1 MPEGRVSPFGR
12 PGGTDMH
19 EATADDAAQQVTRVL
34 AIRHGET
41 AWNVDSRIQGQLD
54 IPLNETGRWQA
65 RRLARAVAEEG
76 ISAVYSSDLLR
87 AFETARSVARGCGQP
102 INTDTGLRERGFGV
116 FEGLTFREIEQR
128 WPEQSER
135 WRKRDPEFGP
145 EGGETLRDFYAR
157 CVETATRLAAAHP
170 GETIALVAHGGVM
183 DSLYRAASRVALDAP
198 RSWQLGNASINRLLY
213 TPQGFTL
220 VGWSDTYHLEDNS
233 LDESTDGET
242 SVERAA

>member
-1 MPEGRVSPFGR
+1 MSEDP
-12 PGGTDMH
+12 
-19 EATADDAAQQVTRVL
+19 AQQVTRVL

-41 AWNVDSRIQGQLD
+41 AWNVDTRIQGQLD
-54 IPLNETGRWQA
+54 IPLNDTGRWQA
-65 RRLARAVAEEG
+65 DRLARAVAEEG

-87 AFETARSVARGCGQP
+87 AYETAESVARGCGQP
-102 INTDTGLRERGFGV
+102 IVPDTGLRERGFGV
-116 FEGLTFREIEQR
+116 FEGMTFREIEQR

-135 WRKRDPEFGP
+135 WRKRDPGFGP
-145 EGGETLRDFYAR
+145 EGGEALRDFYAR
-157 CVETATRLAAAHP
+157 CVATATRLAAAHP

-183 DSLYRAASRVALDAP
+183 DSLYRAASRIALDAP

-242 SVERAA
+242 SVERTA